1 MIKRQIFYHLM
12 DNFHFMQFLKQG
24 CLEKRGRSHR
34 GYYSRMKRY
43 IYDFWNVVD
52 LLSYLLLIV
61 ALFIRHFHPSETFTL
76 ARRMYALSLLVMYL
90 RFLEVFLIHRKLGPT
105 LIMIKEMVFVT
116 SLHFAALNF
125 IVHISNANIM
135 EIYTE
140 CEYRKMKVRNVAF
153 HILYAK
159 FIAFSYFF
167 SNLLYMLHA
176 VASEAN

>member
-1 MIKRQIFYHLM
+1 MKQRNTFYHLYE
-12 DNFHFMQFLKQG
+12 NFHFMQFLKQG

-116 SLHFAALNF
+116 SLHFAALN
-125 IVHISNANIM
+125 IIMHISNANIFFR
-135 EIYTE
+135 ISNTCYIQWLQ
-140 CEYRKMKVRNVAF
+140 K
-153 HILYAK
+153 HIERRTTCILDINIDNENKSGYG
-159 FIAFSYFF
+159 Y
-167 SNLLYMLHA
+167 
-176 VASEAN
+176 V

>member
-1 MIKRQIFYHLM
+1 M

-105 LIMIKEMVFVT
+105 LIMIKEMVSVT
-116 SLHFAALNF
+116 SLHCAALNF
-125 IVHISNANIM
+125 IVHISNANI
-135 EIYTE
+135 IG
-140 CEYRKMKVRNVAF
+140 NI
-153 HILYAK
+153 H
-159 FIAFSYFF
+159 
-167 SNLLYMLHA
+167 
-176 VASEAN
+176 

>member
-1 MIKRQIFYHLM
+1 MIKRQNFYHLI

-153 HILYAK
+153 HTGFCML
-159 FIAFSYFF
+159 
-167 SNLLYMLHA
+167 NL
-176 VASEAN
+176 